1 MGLRP
6 GLAIGLLWG
15 LLVPALAAQGHSA
28 MAPADEYFGPT
39 KMSPLEITNRIHDA
53 QRRGA
58 SYGGLMSTQ
67 GAIEDWTR
75 KYPGDPWIPPREYEM
90 SHLFAGL
97 HSHAG
102 NAEAAHCRYFERE
115 HFPGT
120 RYAVAAQRESGT
132 RVARASTRSSARHA
146 TRTHTSKKAA
156 AKKSPAKKR
165 KKFLGIF

>member
-1 MGLRP
+1 
-6 GLAIGLLWG
+6 
-15 LLVPALAAQGHSA
+15 

-75 KYPGDPWIPPREYEM
+75 KYPGDPWIPSREYEM

-97 HSHAG
+97 HSHSG
-102 NAEAAHCRYFERE
+102 NLEAAHCRTFERE

-120 RYAVAAQRESGT
+120 SYAVAAQRESGSH
-132 RVARASTRSSARHA
+132 VSHASAHASAHHA
-146 TRTHTSKKAA
+146 TRAQTSKKSTT
-156 AKKSPAKKR
+156 KKH

>member
-6 GLAIGLLWG
+6 R
-15 LLVPALAAQGHSA
+15 VALATVLGLVLPVLSAQGHSA

-53 QRRGA
+53 QRGRA

-67 GAIEDWTR
+67 SAIEDWTR
-75 KYPGDPWIPPREYEM
+75 KYPADPWIPSREYEM
-90 SHLFAGL
+90 SHLFNGL

-102 NAEAAHCRYFERE
+102 NAEAAHCRSFERQ
-115 HFPGT
+115 HFP
-120 RYAVAAQRESGT
+120 RSSYALAERESG
-132 RVARASTRSSARHA
+132 SAPHA
-146 TRTHTSKKAA
+146 TKGKHPAKKTA
-156 AKKSPAKKR
+156 AKKH

>member
-1 MGLRP
+1 MELRQRLAAA
-6 GLAIGLLWG
+6 GLAWG
-15 LLVPALAAQGHSA
+15 LVLPALSAQGHSR

-67 GAIEDWTR
+67 GAIEDWTH
-75 KYPGDPWIPPREYEM
+75 KYPGDPWIPSREYQM

-102 NAEAAHCRYFERE
+102 NAEAAHCRTFERQ

-120 RYAVAAQRESGT
+120 SYAVAAQRESAT
-132 RVARASTRSSARHA
+132 RVAHASTRSSAHHA
-146 TRTHTSKKAA
+146 SKK
-156 AKKSPAKKR
+156 STAKKR

>member
-15 LLVPALAAQGHSA
+15 LVLPALSAQGHST

-75 KYPGDPWIPPREYEM
+75 KYPGDPWIPSREYQM

-102 NAEAAHCRYFERE
+102 NAEAAHCRSFERE

-120 RYAVAAQRESGT
+120 SYALAAQREGGT
-132 RVARASTRSSARHA
+132 RVARASTRSSAHPA
-146 TRTHTSKKAA
+146 TRSHSSKKSS
-156 AKKSPAKKR
+156 AKKH

>member
-15 LLVPALAAQGHSA
+15 LAVLALAAQGHST

-75 KYPGDPWIPPREYEM
+75 KYPGDPWIPSREYAM

-97 HSHAG
+97 RSHAG
-102 NAEAAHCRYFERE
+102 NAEAAHCRTFERE

-120 RYAVAAQRESGT
+120 SYAVAAQRESGAH
-132 RVARASTRSSARHA
+132 VARASTRSSAHHT
-146 TRTHTSKKAA
+146 TRAHTSKKSA
-156 AKKSPAKKR
+156 AKKR

>member
-1 MGLRP
+1 MELRP
-6 GLAIGLLWG
+6 RLAAAGLALGLVLPV
-15 LLVPALAAQGHSA
+15 LSAQGHST

-53 QRRGA
+53 QRGRA

-75 KYPGDPWIPPREYEM
+75 KYPGDPWIPSREYQM

-102 NAEAAHCRYFERE
+102 NAEAAHCRSFERQ
-115 HFPGT
+115 HFAGSS
-120 RYAVAAQRESGT
+120 YAVAAQRESG
-132 RVARASTRSSARHA
+132 AHHA
-146 TRTHTSKKAA
+146 TRARTSKK
-156 AKKSPAKKR
+156 STAKKR